1 MIPILKTSD
10 IDLPPRTKNYSE
22 LLPKHGGNVYNNQN
36 RPDDVTRNMTQD
48 NRHNKSQGIW
58 NIFVID
64 KNSINQK
71 QQFKFAQ
78 QFW

>member
-22 LLPKHGGNVYNNQN
+22 LLPKQAGNVYNNQN
-36 RPDDVTRNMTQD
+36 RSDDVTRNMTQD

-58 NIFVID
+58 NIFVNY

-71 QQFKFAQ
+71 QQF
-78 QFW
+78 